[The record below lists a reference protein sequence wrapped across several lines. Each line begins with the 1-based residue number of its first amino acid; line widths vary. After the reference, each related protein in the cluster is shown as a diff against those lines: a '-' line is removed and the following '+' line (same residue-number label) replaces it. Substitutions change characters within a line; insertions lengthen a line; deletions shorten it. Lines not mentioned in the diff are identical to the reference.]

1 MLRRAF
7 TAIRLTLV
15 NYLFMLI
22 FLINNGPIKEEKKE
36 GFSLNFELYLVC

>member
-22 FLINNGPIKEEKKE
+22 FIINNGPIKEDKK
-36 GFSLNFELYLVC
+36 GGGQLKF